1 MCCHFADAECSFIE
15 LKDKWQQEVA
25 DEVLDFVLKK
35 AKKTGHSMEGR
46 VFTIM

>member
-25 DEVLDFVLKK
+25 DEVLDFVRKK
-35 AKKTGHSMEGR
+35 AKKTGALNGG
-46 VFTIM
+46 